1 MKALLVA
8 ESDAAAAAVEGLLLP
23 LGFDCIRYRNPL
35 KALDNLEEIDPDA
48 LIVSAKDFPRHW
60 KPLAQVLRE
69 GRSRERT
76 VIILL
81 KGASFDFDEA
91 AKAMHIGVNG
101 VVEEG
106 LATEEAVYR
115 FQDLL
120 RRYKPVDDAR
130 RHRRYAPRP
139 DSDRFDFMFNHPAS
153 LALVTG
159 LVTSVSEGG
168 ISFVPDDARITADL
182 AEGTVV
188 RGCSFRAGSAIIAVD
203 CELTQN
209 ARALRLAFRGLPE
222 RDAAA
227 IAAYIGKSSE
237 RALEAVP
244 RED

>member
-8 ESDAAAAAVEGLLLP
+8 ESDAVATVVEGLLAP
-23 LGFDCIRYRNPL
+23 LGFDCIRYRNPV

-48 LIVSAKDFPRHW
+48 LIVSARDFPRHW

-81 KGASFDFDEA
+81 KGESFDFNEA

-106 LATEEAVYR
+106 LSTEEAVYR

-120 RRYKPVDDAR
+120 KRYKPVDDAR
-130 RHRRYAPRP
+130 RHRRYAPQP
-139 DSDRFDFMFNHPAS
+139 DYDRFDFMFNHPAS

-168 ISFVPDDARITADL
+168 LSFVPDDARITSDL
-182 AEGTVV
+182 VEGMVAEE
-188 RGCSFRAGSAIIAVD
+188 CSFRAGNSIISVD
-203 CELTQN
+203 CELLQN
-209 ARALRLAFRGLPE
+209 ARALRFAFRGLSAG
-222 RDAAA
+222 DSAA
-227 IAAYIGKSSE
+227 IVAYIGKSSE
-237 RALEAVP
+237 RALDSAP